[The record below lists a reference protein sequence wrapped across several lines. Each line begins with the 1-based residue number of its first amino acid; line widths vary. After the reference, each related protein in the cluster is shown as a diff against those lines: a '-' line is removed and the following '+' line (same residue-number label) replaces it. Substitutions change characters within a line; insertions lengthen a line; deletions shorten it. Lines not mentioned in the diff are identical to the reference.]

1 MAQTDALIK
10 TLKKQLK
17 AHGKTYVDVAAAL
30 DLSEASVKRL
40 FAEQNFT
47 LLRLEK
53 ICQMLVMDFAE
64 LVQAMAEDRNT
75 VSQLTREQE
84 HEIVSDLTLLMV
96 TVCIVNGY
104 QYEDLFSQ
112 HELDRNEVMRRLAK
126 LDRLK
131 IIDLLPGNRFKLRIA
146 PNFSW
151 IPNGPIQ
158 QFFLSKIEQ
167 DFFNS
172 RFDSDTERLLVVNGL
187 LSDIGN
193 VEMQKKMQRLANE
206 FTDRCSEDKTI
217 PIDDRHGTT
226 LVIAIRQWQYRL
238 FDQYQKGQTR

>member
-1 MAQTDALIK
+1 MAQTDSLIK

-17 AHGKTYVDVAAAL
+17 AQGKTYADVAAAL

-53 ICQMLVMDFAE
+53 ICQLLGMDFVE
-64 LVQAMAEDRNT
+64 LVQAMSDERNN
-75 VSQLTREQE
+75 VAQLSREQE
-84 HEIVSDLTLLMV
+84 HEIVSDLLLLMV
-96 TVCIVNGY
+96 TVCLINGY
-104 QYEDLFSQ
+104 RYEDLFTQ
-112 HELDRNEVMRRLAK
+112 HQLDRNDVMRKLAQ

-131 IIDLLPGNRFKLRIA
+131 IIDLLPGNRIKLRIA

-158 QFFLSKIEQ
+158 QFFLTKIEQ

-172 RFDSDTERLLVVNGL
+172 RFDSDTERLLVINGL
-187 LSDIGN
+187 LSDAGN
-193 VEMQKKMQRLANE
+193 ASVQKKMQRLAND
-206 FTDRCSEDKTI
+206 FTEHCDDDRDVDIEQ
-217 PIDDRHGTT
+217 RHGTT

-238 FDQYQKGQTR
+238 FDQYQKP

>member
-10 TLKKQLK
+10 TLKQQLR
-17 AHGKTYVDVAAAL
+17 AHGKTYADVAEAL
-30 DLSEASVKRL
+30 QLSEASVKRL

-53 ICQMLVMDFAE
+53 ICQLLEMDFAE
-64 LVQAMAEDRNT
+64 LVQAMTESRNA

-84 HEIVSDLTLLMV
+84 QEIVSDLLLLMV

-104 QYEDLFSQ
+104 RYEDLFTQ
-112 HELDRNEVMRRLAK
+112 HQLDRNEVMQKLAK

-146 PNFSW
+146 PNFGW

-158 QFFLSKIEQ
+158 HFFLSKIEQ

-187 LSDIGN
+187 LSDTGN
-193 VEMQKKMQRLANE
+193 GEVQKKMQRLANE
-206 FTDRCSEDKTI
+206 FTERCVEDRSI
-217 PIDDRHGTT
+217 AIDERHGTT
-226 LVIAIRQWQYRL
+226 LVVAIRQWQYRL
-238 FDQYQKGQTR
+238 FDQYQKSDE

>member
-1 MAQTDALIK
+1 MAQTDALIN

-17 AHGKTYVDVAAAL
+17 AHGKTYADVALAL

-40 FAEQNFT
+40 FAERNFT
-47 LLRLEK
+47 LHRLEK
-53 ICQMLVMDFAE
+53 ICQLLSMDFAE
-64 LVQAMAEDRNT
+64 LVQTMVEARNS

-84 HEIVSDLTLLMV
+84 HTIVSDMLLLMV
-96 TVCIVNGY
+96 TICIVNGY
-104 QYEDLFSQ
+104 TYEDLFA
-112 HELDRNEVMRRLAK
+112 EYDLDRHEVMQKLAI

-131 IIDLLPGNRFKLRIA
+131 IIDLLPYNRIKLRIA

-158 QFFLSKIEQ
+158 QFFLGKIEQ

-187 LSDIGN
+187 LSDAAN
-193 VEMQKKMQRLANE
+193 VDLQKKMRRLANE
-206 FTDRCSEDKTI
+206 FTERCEEDKAL
-217 PIDDRHGTT
+217 PIAQRHGTT
-226 LVIAIRQWQYRL
+226 LVIAMRQWQYRL
-238 FDQYQKGQTR
+238 FDRYQK